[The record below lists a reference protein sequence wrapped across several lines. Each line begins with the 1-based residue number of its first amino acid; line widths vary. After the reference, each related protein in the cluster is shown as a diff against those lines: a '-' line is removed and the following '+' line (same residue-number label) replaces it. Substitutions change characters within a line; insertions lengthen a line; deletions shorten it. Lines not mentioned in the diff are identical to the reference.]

1 MEWAQQSTT
10 SVVDKQLK
18 RAFFSFLNQLQHG
31 FLLLQEGNETLEFG
45 DPACDL
51 KAKIMVHDPRFY
63 RKILLGG
70 SIAAGESWV
79 EGLWSSP
86 DLVSVVRLIAR
97 NLPQLDALERRFGW
111 LSMPF
116 NKLRHWM
123 NRNTPNGSRA
133 NIAAHYDLGNDLY
146 QLFLDEQMQYSSA
159 IYPSLHANLHQ
170 AQQHKLHTIC
180 ERLALQP
187 GDHLLEIG
195 TGWGGLA
202 LYAATHYGCKVTT
215 TTISHEQYQF
225 ARQRIEEQGFVDR
238 ITLLKSDYRDLCGQF
253 DKVVSVE
260 MIEAVGKQF
269 LPSYFQQ
276 LSALLKPGGR
286 MLLQAI
292 TMADARHRNYADQVD
307 FIQRYIFPGG
317 FLPSLSQMTELL
329 AHTDLQLVRLHD
341 HGFDYARTL
350 KQWSERFLSHATTIR
365 NLGYSQD
372 FIRLWHF
379 YFAYCEGGFWE
390 RTISLVHFEA
400 IKLSVKQNPYKS
412 LCE

>member
-1 MEWAQQSTT
+1 MEWAQQSTN
-10 SVVDKQLK
+10 SLVNKQLK
-18 RAFFSFLNQLQHG
+18 RAFLGFLSQLQHG
-31 FLLLQEGNETLEFG
+31 FLQLQDEGEFHEFG
-45 DPACDL
+45 DPACEL
-51 KAKIMVHDPRFY
+51 KAKIVVHDPRFY
-63 RKILLGG
+63 RNILLGG

-86 DLVSVVRLIAR
+86 DLVNVVRLIAR

-111 LSMPF
+111 LSMPI

-123 NRNTPNGSRA
+123 NRNTPSRSRV

-159 IYPSLHANLHQ
+159 IYPTPHATLSQ

-187 GDHLLEIG
+187 DDHLLEIG

-215 TTISHEQYQF
+215 TTISNEQYHF
-225 ARQRIEEQGFVDR
+225 ARKRIEEQGLTDR
-238 ITLLKSDYRDLCGQF
+238 ITLLQSDYRDLRGQF
-253 DKVVSVE
+253 DKVVSIE

-269 LPSYFQQ
+269 LPSYFEQ
-276 LSALLKPGGR
+276 LSALVKPGGR

-292 TMADARHRNYADQVD
+292 TMADARHCDYADSVD

-317 FLPSLSQMTELL
+317 FLPSLSQMTALL
-329 AHTDLQLVRLHD
+329 ARTDLQLVRLHD
-341 HGFDYARTL
+341 YGFDYARTL
-350 KQWSERFLSHATTIR
+350 KQWSERFLSHAATIR
-365 NLGYSQD
+365 DLGYSQD

-400 IKLSVKQNPYKS
+400 IKPAITQNPCKN